1 MGKGKA
7 EFKCLDCHTEIRQ
20 RLREHRGMHAIWVKN
35 NGAGR
40 ECATCHSDHNGV
52 DFQLIHWQ
60 PSREALDHGQT
71 GFALKGKHVGL
82 KCESCH
88 KAEFIPAAARSGI
101 LVKDPNRTFLGLSAE
116 CASCHQDV
124 HHGQLGKNCA
134 SCHTADGWKPASLF
148 DHAKTKF
155 PLTGAH
161 EKTPCAKCHPT
172 VNDTKPY
179 VKYAGIAFEK
189 CTACHVDPHKGSFS
203 QTCQSC
209 HNTVNWHQI
218 AQLKGFDHNK
228 TKFPLEGKHA
238 SVACSDCHTH
248 GDFKTPIPFA
258 KCMDCHKD
266 PHKGQFLSRPSK
278 GECAECH
285 TVQGWKPSTF
295 TVKEHT
301 ATKYP
306 LEGKHTDVACDKCHL
321 PKGLHG
327 EDTLFKITKTECK
340 DCHEDIHKGQFA
352 GPPRLNHC
360 DGCHNVKGFKPALFT
375 IMQHKDT
382 RFPLTG
388 GHIAVLCADCHK
400 PVPAGSTMPVKY
412 RFEDRTCTACHEDPH
427 KGEFRAQMEAK
438 RANGSPAGCEA
449 CHTTR
454 TWKELNRF
462 DHSKTDF
469 PLLGAHR
476 GVACMDCHRP
486 PAMETTLKNVD
497 FKSAS
502 KKCSG
507 CHVDP
512 HAGQF
517 ASRKDVADCSSC
529 HDTARW
535 KPAQFDHDKRTPF
548 SLSGAHRNVACQD
561 CHKVTREVAGKTVL
575 FYKPTPRACS
585 ACHGTT

>member
-1 MGKGKA
+1 
-7 EFKCLDCHTEIRQ
+7 
-20 RLREHRGMHAIWVKN
+20 MHAIWVKN

-60 PSREALDHGQT
+60 PNREALDHSQT

-88 KAEFIPAAARSGI
+88 KAEFVPAAARSGI
-101 LVKDPNRTFLGLSAE
+101 LVKDLNRTFLGLSTE
-116 CASCHQDV
+116 CASCHQDA

-148 DHAKTKF
+148 NHAKTKF

-172 VNDTKPY
+172 VNEVKPY
-179 VKYAGIAFEK
+179 VKYTGIAFEK

-218 AQLKGFDHNK
+218 AQLKGFDHSK
-228 TKFPLEGKHA
+228 TKFPLEGKH
-238 SVACSDCHTH
+238 STVACSDCHTH

-266 PHKGQFLSRPSK
+266 PHKGQFLSRPGK

-295 TVKEHT
+295 TVKDHA

-306 LEGKHTDVACDKCHL
+306 LEGKHADVACEKCHL
-321 PKGLHG
+321 PKGLHN
-327 EDTLFKITKTECK
+327 EDTLFKITKTQCQ

-360 DGCHNVKGFKPALFT
+360 ESCHNVKGFKPALFS
-375 IMQHKDT
+375 IAQHKNT

-388 GHIAVLCADCHK
+388 AHIAVLCADCHK
-400 PVPAGSTMPVKY
+400 PGPAGSTIPVKY
-412 RFEDRTCTACHEDPH
+412 KFEDRTCTACHEDPH

-438 RANGSPAGCEA
+438 RSDGSQAGCEA
-449 CHTTR
+449 CHTTK

-462 DHSKTDF
+462 DHSKTEF

-476 GVACMDCHRP
+476 GVACIDCHRP
-486 PAMETTLKNVD
+486 PAMETTLKDVD
-497 FKSAS
+497 FKAAS

-548 SLSGAHRNVACQD
+548 SLAGAHRNVACQD